1 MKCRTNAE
9 FADYVLKTENQWKKG
24 NKTPMNIDDG
34 EPLWSNQYCNGWY
47 MYYGPDQVRDMTA
60 EEITAY
66 KEEQR
71 QKRNAA
77 KARRKEK
84 QEKNNQEMIEEEV
97 RYKVS
102 MAREQITDEQQQ
114 IHRTLA
120 YDLMKRAA
128 KQSSIPCNN
137 PSGIIVFDT
146 ATTGLDPDQG
156 EILQISIIDGNGNV
170 LIDEY
175 VKPYWTE
182 QWEDAQ
188 EINSISPKMVADA
201 RYPHELIPKVKGIFE
216 SAKLCIAY
224 NIPFDVGMM
233 EKWGMQLE
241 SMTCEWYDVMTVF
254 SVIYGEW
261 SDYYGAY
268 KWKKLRSCAEYF
280 GYMPDGD
287 YHNSLEDVK
296 ATLYCYDQ
304 IQELDE
310 GWAKSKYQRGVTVE
324 KKQEVQHS
332 DPMAAMYK

>member
-1 MKCRTNAE
+1 MKCRTSAE
-9 FADYVLKTENQWKKG
+9 FADRVLKTENQWKKE
-24 NKTPMNIDDG
+24 NKTPTDPDDG
-34 EPLWSNQYCNGWY
+34 EQLWSSQYCYGCY
-47 MYYGPDQVRDMTA
+47 MYYREDQVRDMTE
-60 EEITAY
+60 EEIAAY

-71 QKRNAA
+71 QKRKAA
-77 KARRKEK
+77 EARRREK
-84 QEKNNQEMIEEEV
+84 QNNNYQEMIAEGV
-97 RYKVS
+97 SYKVS
-102 MAREQITDEQQQ
+102 IAREQITDEQQQ
-114 IHRTLA
+114 IHRALA
-120 YDLMKRAA
+120 YDLMRRAA
-128 KQSSIPCNN
+128 LQPSIPCDN

-146 ATTGLDPDQG
+146 ETTGLVPDQD
-156 EILQISIIDGNGNV
+156 EILQISIIDGDGNV

-175 VKPYWTE
+175 VKPYWTTD
-182 QWEDAQ
+182 WYDAQ
-188 EINSISPKMVADA
+188 DINGISQYMVANA

-224 NIPFDVGMM
+224 NIPFDIGML

-261 SDYYGAY
+261 SDYYGGY

-310 GWAKSKYQRGVTVE
+310 GWAKSKYQRGTVTE
-324 KKQEVQHS
+324 KKEVHH
-332 DPMAAMYK
+332 DDRTIK